1 MYRYFS
7 LLNRFVSLFVILL
20 LLSCNNAT
28 QKQEAGNPSIMIA
41 VAANMQFAM
50 DELIRVFTEET
61 GVKCEMTISSSGKLT
76 AQIKQGA
83 PFDVFVSANMIYPNE
98 IFKSGLAASPP
109 KVYARGKLVLLTMK
123 EGLVP
128 SISVLNSE
136 SIRHIALANPKTA
149 PYGVAAI
156 ELLKKNQ
163 LLEKLEHKLVY
174 GESIAQTN
182 QFIIAKSAEV
192 GFTAMSVVVSS
203 ELEGKGKWIEIE
215 SDLYPPIEQGV
226 IVIERKGSSTKGG
239 KQFYDYLSSEKAK
252 EILNDYGYE
261 VL

>member
-1 MYRYFS
+1 MDKHFT
-7 LLNRFVSLFVILL
+7 LLNQFLLLFVILL
-20 LLSCNNAT
+20 LFSCNNAT
-28 QKQEAGNPSIMIA
+28 QKQEASNPSIMIA

-50 DELIRVFTEET
+50 DELIRAFTEET

-83 PFDVFVSANMIYPNE
+83 PFDVFISANMIYPNE
-98 IFKSGLAASPP
+98 IFKSGLAANPP
-109 KVYARGKLVLLTMK
+109 KVYARGKLVLWTMK
-123 EGLVP
+123 GELVP
-128 SISVLNSE
+128 SISALSSE

-174 GESIAQTN
+174 GESISQTN
-182 QFIIAKSAEV
+182 QFIIARSAEV
-192 GFTAMSVVVSS
+192 GFTAMSVVVAS
-203 ELEGKGKWIEIE
+203 ELEGKGKWVEIE
-215 SDLYPPIEQGV
+215 SDLYSPIEQGV
-226 IVIERKGSSTKGG
+226 IVIERKGSSTERG
-239 KQFYDYLSSEKAK
+239 KRFYDYLSSEKAK
-252 EILNDYGYE
+252 EILSKFGYE

>member
-1 MYRYFS
+1 MDKHFTS
-7 LLNRFVSLFVILL
+7 LNRFSSLFVILL
-20 LLSCNNAT
+20 LLSCNNAS
-28 QKQEAGNPSIMIA
+28 QKQEASNPSIMIA

-50 DELIRVFTEET
+50 NELIRGFTEET

-98 IFKSGLAASPP
+98 IFKSGMAAGPP
-109 KVYARGKLVLLTMK
+109 KVYARGKLVLWTMK
-123 EGLVP
+123 EGLTP
-128 SISVLNSE
+128 SINTLNSE
-136 SIRHIALANPKTA
+136 SIQHIALANPKTA

-163 LLEKLEHKLVY
+163 LLEELKHKLVY

-182 QFIIAKSAEV
+182 QFIIAKSAEM

-203 ELEGKGKWIEIE
+203 ELKGKGKWIEIE
-215 SDLYPPIEQGV
+215 SDWYSPIEQGV
-226 IVIERKGSSTKGG
+226 VVIERDRSSTEKG

-252 EILNDYGYE
+252 EILSNYGYE